1 MNSISFRLAG
11 SGLALPTQQ
20 IPSTNVDLLIGRE
33 AGFVERTFKLENRYW
48 ASGNETSTSLGAKAA
63 QAALDSAGWAATDI
77 DVLIGAS
84 GVMEQPIPGN
94 APLIQRLLGLGSTG
108 IPAFDV
114 NATCLS
120 FLMAFDTVLSGF
132 ALKKWKRALI
142 VSSEIASAAL
152 NFKEPESSVIFG
164 DGAVAIALEA
174 NGSSELQTLKF
185 STYGDGADFCT
196 LGAGGTRLR
205 PHDNLDEFLKHSK
218 FQMDG
223 PNVFRL
229 TARHFPGFIKNLF
242 EKTRCATEDLATII
256 PHQASAAALEHLKRN
271 LPDGHEKTIDIYRDF
286 GNQIAASMPHAL
298 HKARE
303 EGRLI
308 EDSLSLLIGSSA
320 GISIGGAVIRW

>member
-1 MNSISFRLAG
+1 MNKLIVVGLFLASTASPSFASWTFEDALRFGISDNGFYKCISKHLAITRVEITTLESLACSGYNIESIEGIQQLEQLKYLDVSRNSI
-11 SGLALPTQQ
+11 TQVNP
-20 IPSTNVDLLIGRE
+20 IS
-33 AGFVERTFKLENRYW
+33 ALENLIYLDI
-48 ASGNETSTSLGAKAA
+48 SNNKIQSIDPIYGNISL
-63 QAALDSAGWAATDI
+63 L
-77 DVLIGAS
+77 
-84 GVMEQPIPGN
+84 E
-94 APLIQRLLGLGSTG
+94 
-108 IPAFDV
+108 
-114 NATCLS
+114 
-120 FLMAFDTVLSGF
+120 
-132 ALKKWKRALI
+132 
-142 VSSEIASAAL
+142 
-152 NFKEPESSVIFG
+152 
-164 DGAVAIALEA
+164 LEA
-174 NGSSELQTLKF
+174 SFNAIRDVSGIRNLRQINTLILSNNNFSSIEPINGLKDLVLLDI
-185 STYGDGADFCT
+185 SKNKLSD
-196 LGAGGTRLR
+196 
-205 PHDNLDEFLKHSK
+205 LDEFLKHSK